1 MATSRPFDGSGFAR
15 AQTMTGNVVVI
26 DARRVELHD
35 AFIRFVPEVFPSI
48 SFRRWY
54 EYGGWDAGYR
64 AFAIFEGNQIVASAS
79 LQRMNLVVRGERV
92 TGWQL
97 GAVGVLPD
105 WRGRG
110 LQRQLM
116 THVLAQIDPRDPVFL
131 FANDDVLEFYP
142 LFGFRRVT
150 EWLFGV
156 EMDIEPAPSSLR
168 RLTLQAAEDR
178 ALVARLAARAQPV
191 SERFG
196 AENYGGVLLWYW
208 SNFHEHDFY
217 YHAGDDAIVVAEE
230 DMEVLRI
237 LDVVAERPFD
247 LAPYLP
253 QLATESHQHVEFG
266 FTPERYWPN
275 ATPVCEY
282 LESPLF
288 VLGNAALPAA
298 PFKFPLLA
306 QT

>member
-35 AFIRFVPEVFPSI
+35 AFIRFVPQVFRTI
-48 SFRRWY
+48 CFRRWY

-64 AFAIFEGNQIVASAS
+64 AFAIFEGDQIVASAS
-79 LQRMNLVVRGERV
+79 LQRMNLVVRGQRM

-110 LQRQLM
+110 LQRQIM
-116 THVLAQIDPRDPVFL
+116 EHVLAQIDSRDLVFL

-156 EMDIEPAPSSLR
+156 EIDITPAPSSLR
-168 RLTLQAAEDR
+168 RLKLQSAEDR
-178 ALVARLAARAQPV
+178 ALLARLAAEAQPV
-191 SERFG
+191 TERFG
-196 AENYGGVLLWYW
+196 AEHYGGILLWYW
-208 SNFHEHDFY
+208 SNFHEHNFH

-230 DMEVLRI
+230 DLEVLRI
-237 LDVVAERPFD
+237 IDVVAQRQID
-247 LAPYLP
+247 LAAYLP
-253 QLATESHQHVEFG
+253 QLATQPRQHVEFG
-266 FTPERYWPN
+266 FTPERYWPS
-275 ATPVCEY
+275 ATPFCEY

-288 VLGNAALPAA
+288 VLGTTVPASG
-298 PFKFPLLA
+298 PFKFPVLA